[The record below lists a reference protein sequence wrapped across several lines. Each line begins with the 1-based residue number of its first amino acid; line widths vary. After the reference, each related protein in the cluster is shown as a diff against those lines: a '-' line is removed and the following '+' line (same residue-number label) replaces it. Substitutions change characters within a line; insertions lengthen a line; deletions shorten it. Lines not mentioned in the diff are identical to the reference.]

1 MRLERA
7 VYRDAVGGKH
17 DRVTGEGRHHL
28 SDGSEPLGALAPSRD
43 VTTIVRE
50 ARYRCGQA
58 IQDDGAAFEG
68 RRVSSDSVESYR

>member
-28 SDGSEPLGALAPSRD
+28 PDGSEPTGALAPSRD
-43 VTTIVRE
+43 VATIVRE
-50 ARYRCGQA
+50 ACYPWGQA
-58 IQDDGAAFEG
+58 VQDDGTAFEG
-68 RRVSSDSVESYR
+68 RRVSSDPVEAYR

>member
-17 DRVTGEGRHHL
+17 DCVTGEGRHHL
-28 SDGSEPLGALAPSRD
+28 PDGSEPTGALAPPRD
-43 VTTIVRE
+43 VATIVRE
-50 ARYRCGQA
+50 ARYRWGQA

-68 RRVSSDSVESYR
+68 RRVSSDSVEPYR